1 MTIKLDFANAT
12 INGLVLSKVGNPSRD
27 EPLQTSKQ
35 VFEVEAEDQPT
46 LSSIFLRP
54 FKSFS
59 LIGQKFHHHASLEQH
74 EINTCAAA
82 IFENSDQLLEK
93 GCQISTR
100 LHTKS
105 THPNIKSGDLCISR
119 IEGIQ
124 AGEETVEAICILKSE
139 SVTPFLSISAQDG
152 DLQLSTEHG
161 INPEKI
167 DKGCLIVN
175 QFSRKGFYVLTFDRG
190 SSESRF
196 WVRDFLNVIAIPD
209 NALLSK
215 KVAEMAV
222 TAVAESA
229 ATSSQSEGPRDESDA
244 SPPWEVNEN
253 AKEALAYFDNKK
265 HFSMAEFEEQALRTP
280 EAKAAFR
287 EKKQQLEEE
296 SGVAIAEGFDI
307 SQKDVSKAKKLMK
320 SVMKLDTGVEIRL
333 KPKVVANP
341 DKVMEKGYDEEKKM
355 NYIKVYFNKETQ

>member
-1 MTIKLDFANAT
+1 MQGAVTIKLDFSNAS
-12 INGLVLSKVGNPSRD
+12 IAGLVLAKVGNPSRD

-35 VFEVEAEDQPT
+35 IFEVDPDDQTT
-46 LSSIFLRP
+46 LSNIFLRS
-54 FKSFS
+54 FKSFN
-59 LIGQKFHHHASLEQH
+59 LLGQKFHHHSSLEQH
-74 EINTCAAA
+74 EVNTCAEA
-82 IFENSDQLLEK
+82 IFNNPSQLLEK
-93 GCQISTR
+93 GCQLATR

-105 THPNIKSGDLCISR
+105 THPNIKSGDLCMSR
-119 IEGIQ
+119 IEGILV
-124 AGEETVEAICILKSE
+124 GEETVEALCILKSE
-139 SVTPFLSISAQDG
+139 SVTPFLSISDRDG
-152 DLQLSTEHG
+152 DLQLNTEHG

-175 QFSRKGFYVLTFDRG
+175 HFSRKGFYVLTFDRG

-222 TAVAESA
+222 SAVAE
-229 ATSSQSEGPRDESDA
+229 TTLPLDQEES
-244 SPPWEVNEN
+244 SPPWEVNEP

-265 HFSMAEFEEQALRTP
+265 HFSLAEFEEQALRTP

-287 EKKQQLEEE
+287 EKKKQIEEE
-296 SGVAIAEGFDI
+296 NGVALADKFDI
-307 SQKDVSKAKKLMK
+307 SHKDASKAKKLMK
-320 SVMKLDTGVEIRL
+320 SIMKLDSGVEIRL

-341 DKVMEKGYDEEKKM
+341 EKVLEKGYDEDRKM
-355 NYIKVYFNKETQ
+355 SYIKVYFNKETS

>member
-1 MTIKLDFANAT
+1 MTIKLDFSSASIA
-12 INGLVLSKVGNPSRD
+12 GLVLAKVGNPSRD

-35 VFEVEAEDQPT
+35 LFEVDEKDQPT

-59 LIGQKFHHHASLEQH
+59 LVGQKFHHHSSLDQH
-74 EINTCAAA
+74 EVNTYAAA
-82 IFENSDQLLEK
+82 IFEDETKLLEK
-93 GCQISTR
+93 GCQLATR

-105 THPNIKSGDLCISR
+105 THPNIKSGDLCVSHIK
-119 IEGIQ
+119 GII
-124 AGEETVEAICILKSE
+124 AGEETVDAVCILKSE
-139 SVTPFLSISAQDG
+139 SVTPFLSISTRDG
-152 DLQLSTEHG
+152 DLQLNTEHG

-196 WVRDFLNVIAIPD
+196 WVRDFLNVVAIPD

-222 TAVAESA
+222 SAVAETSA
-229 ATSSQSEGPRDESDA
+229 ASAPAPRDDEES
-244 SPPWEVNEN
+244 SPPWEVNES

-265 HFSMAEFEEQALRTP
+265 HFSLAEFEEQALRTP
-280 EAKAAFR
+280 EAKAAFN
-287 EKKQQLEEE
+287 EKKKLLEEE
-296 SGVAIAEGFDI
+296 SGVAIEEAFDI
-307 SQKDVSKAKKLMK
+307 SPKDVSKAKKLMK

-333 KPKVVANP
+333 KPKVVAKP
-341 DKVMEKGYDEEKKM
+341 DQVLEKGYDKDRKM
-355 NYIKVYFNKETQ
+355 SFIKVYFNNETP